1 MQTQEIDI
9 RKVLEE
15 ALEQL
20 KGQDSYLF
28 NVDANERSLTHK
40 LAEYLQAYMPAG
52 WNVDCEYNRNQGDTK
67 KLIRKLKEIAGS
79 PRYDDTD
86 ATTVFPDIII
96 HKRGNNESNL
106 LVIEIKKS
114 TNRDSEGIVDKEK
127 LNAFRQP
134 PFCYQNAVFIKII
147 VGDCPDYDISWVQ

>member
-1 MQTQEIDI
+1 MQTQEVDI

-20 KGQDSYLF
+20 KDQDSYLF

-40 LAEYLQAYMPAG
+40 LAEYLQARLPAG

-67 KLIRKLKEIAGS
+67 KLIQKLRAIAGE

-86 ATTVFPDIII
+86 AKTVFPDIII

-134 PFCYQNAVFIKII
+134 PFCYRNAVFIKLV
-147 VGDCPDYDISWVQ
+147 VGACPNYDISWVE